1 MNAPKRA
8 DTQRDKHFFKRSSRM
23 SLLKT
28 KDAKKN
34 NFSQDREQL
43 VTLSEA
49 RAAFEE
55 ERRKKNNEYQRS
67 HL

>member
-1 MNAPKRA
+1 
-8 DTQRDKHFFKRSSRM
+8 M